1 MNIELVD
8 NWRKLWKSWSLWFAT
23 LGIALPEL
31 LQMIADNTD
40 LLVWLDG
47 GYKSGIRLAC
57 LVLVVLSRP
66 VKQASLHPE
75 EQTDRKEPS

>member
-1 MNIELVD
+1 MKLELVE
-8 NWRKLWKSWSLWFAT
+8 NWRKLYKSWSMWFAT

-31 LQMIADNTD
+31 LQMIADNSD

-47 GYKSGIRLAC
+47 GWKSIIRLTC

-75 EQTDRKEPS
+75 EQK